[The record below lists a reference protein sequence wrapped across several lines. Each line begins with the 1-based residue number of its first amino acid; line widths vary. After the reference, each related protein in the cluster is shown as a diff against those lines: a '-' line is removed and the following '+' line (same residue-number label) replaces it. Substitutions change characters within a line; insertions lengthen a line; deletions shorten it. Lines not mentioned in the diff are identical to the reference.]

1 MTYDEIFSSFYPLV
15 TDKDFFNLPEDY
27 AYELM
32 SGWLH
37 SAVSVPYIRKIFN
50 VITLDDEIMECNYKL
65 KNSID
70 EDSDNDF
77 VRNVFSQYMVI
88 QWLKPKVDS
97 QMNIARMIGS
107 KEEKNLQANYKP
119 SMERLKDLE
128 LNLRKFIRDY
138 GTENN
143 SYLQGGT

>member
-1 MTYDEIFSSFYPLV
+1 MTYDRIFSSFYPLV
-15 TDKDFFNLPEDY
+15 TDKDFFNLPENY

-50 VITLDDEIMECNYKL
+50 TITLDDEVMECEYKL
-65 KNSID
+65 KNPID

-77 VRNVFSQYMVI
+77 VLNVLSQYMVI

-97 QMNIARMIGS
+97 QMNIARMIGG

-143 SYLQGGT
+143 SYLSGGT

>member
-15 TDKDFFNLPEDY
+15 TDKDFFNLPENY
-27 AYELM
+27 AYKLM

-50 VITLDDEIMECNYKL
+50 VITLDDEIMECEYEL

-70 EDSDNDF
+70 EDSDRNF
-77 VRNVFSQYMVI
+77 VLNILSQYMVI
-88 QWLKPKVDS
+88 QWLRPKVDS
-97 QMNIARMIGS
+97 QINIARMIGG
-107 KEEKNLQANYKP
+107 KEEKNLQANYKS

-143 SYLQGGT
+143 SYLSGGT

>member
-1 MTYDEIFSSFYPLV
+1 MMV
-15 TDKDFFNLPEDY
+15 Q
-27 AYELM
+27 
-32 SGWLH
+32 
-37 SAVSVPYIRKIFN
+37 
-50 VITLDDEIMECNYKL
+50 VIDRN
-65 KNSID
+65 
-70 EDSDNDF
+70 F
-77 VRNVFSQYMVI
+77 VLNILSQYMVI

-97 QMNIARMIGS
+97 QMNIARMIGG

-143 SYLQGGT
+143 SYLSGGT